1 VSTPLNKYEKRSAF
15 NAILIIYSDKVLKQ
29 LRKLS
34 KSQAIRIMNKIDAI
48 VEDPHH
54 YLESCEGYP
63 YYHQRVGNFQII
75 HDLNDGDQVIQVF

>member
-1 VSTPLNKYEKRSAF
+1 MRYS
-15 NAILIIYSDKVLKQ
+15 IIYSDKVLKQ

-34 KSQAIRIMNKIDAI
+34 KSQATRIMNKIDTI

-63 YYHQRVGNFQII
+63 YYHQRVGNFRII
-75 HDLNDGDQVIQVF
+75 HDLNDGDQVIQVLKIGPRSKVYDR

>member
-1 VSTPLNKYEKRSAF
+1 MRYT
-15 NAILIIYSDKVLKQ
+15 IIYSDKVLKQ

-34 KSQAIRIMNKIDAI
+34 KTHATRIINKIDSI

-63 YYHQRVGNFQII
+63 CHHQRVGSYRVIHRLNNEEQII
-75 HDLNDGDQVIQVF
+75 RVIKIGPRNKVYDR